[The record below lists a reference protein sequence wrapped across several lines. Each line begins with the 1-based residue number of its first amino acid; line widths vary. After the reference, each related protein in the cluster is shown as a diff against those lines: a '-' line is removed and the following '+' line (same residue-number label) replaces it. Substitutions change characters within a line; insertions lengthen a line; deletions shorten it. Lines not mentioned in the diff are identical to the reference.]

1 MQLQYYTP
9 AIRLSQRP
17 VACEMG
23 ALASLVYK
31 VTKFIIL
38 IYKRQIRLINEILNY
53 LRTSQFKVENV
64 TINSINVMM
73 YVHFR
78 ITCILKEK
86 HIILQSLGYQTP
98 GTVN

>member
-1 MQLQYYTP
+1 
-9 AIRLSQRP
+9 
-17 VACEMG
+17 MG
-23 ALASLVYK
+23 ALATLLYK
-31 VTKFIIL
+31 VTKFTIL
-38 IYKRQIRLINEILNY
+38 IYERQIRLINEILKY
-53 LRTSQFKVENV
+53 IRTSQFKVENV
-64 TINSINVMM
+64 TINSINVM